1 MIFSSTVFVFLFL
14 PIVLAIYYLAKDRYR
29 NVILLVASFLFY
41 TYGESKLVLLMIFS
55 IVVNWAAA
63 GLIDSCRDKKK
74 YAMSKV
80 CLIVSIG
87 INLGILFIFKYLD
100 FAITVVNAFLGWQL
114 TIFGTPLPIG
124 ISFYTFQAISYV
136 VDVYRE
142 NGKAQKNV
150 LNVGLYI
157 SFFPQLIA
165 GPIVRYQTFVSQ
177 LDNRSSSWELFDS
190 GVKRFICGFCKKVIL
205 ANNLSLVAEKMFG
218 VSDYSMLP
226 VGYAWIGAIAYSLQ
240 IFYDFS
246 GYSDMAIGLA
256 KMFGFVFPENFNYPY
271 MAKSVT
277 DFWKRW
283 HISLSQWFRD
293 YIYIPLGGSRVSAG
307 RHIFNMFVVWILT
320 GLWHG
325 ANYTFIL
332 WGMIYFVFLVI
343 EKYIVKPDKRKNIF
357 VRFIWRLITINVII
371 FAWVFFNSQTLHGGV
386 AFCKAML
393 GLSGNILWNNE
404 YIFTVRQNAV
414 YLLMGVLFSTPIV
427 PFLSTKVLN
436 TNENIQS
443 IWNTVIYLGGFV
455 WAVSFLVLGAHN
467 PFIYFNF

>member
-1 MIFSSTVFVFLFL
+1 
-14 PIVLAIYYLAKDRYR
+14 
-29 NVILLVASFLFY
+29 
-41 TYGESKLVLLMIFS
+41 
-55 IVVNWAAA
+55 
-63 GLIDSCRDKKK
+63 
-74 YAMSKV
+74 MSKV

-87 INLGILFIFKYLD
+87 INLVILFIFKYLD

-114 TIFGTPLPIG
+114 TIFGIPLPIG

-177 LDNRSSSWELFDS
+177 LDNRSSRWELFDS

-218 VSDYSMLP
+218 VSDYSVLP

-427 PFLSTKVLN
+427 PFLSAKVLN